1 MFLLTE
7 IDEANTFTFGIC
19 ANNLDSGTW
28 KQWANLRLFQRELAR
43 EVATPPGAFSRLG
56 GRNLTV
62 ICCFGLFRSAVGKEK
77 RRLQLKV
84 LKTKAILVCVTSRVE
99 GKQKILIT
107 QPEPCLAAEFSLTSV
122 SGVSTVS
129 ADCNEK
135 GVCVGWGG
143 AKKHNYSWKAF
154 TETNR

>member
-7 IDEANTFTFGIC
+7 IDEANTFTLGIC

-28 KQWANLRLFQRELAR
+28 KKWANLRLFQRELAR

-77 RRLQLKV
+77 RRLQQ
-84 LKTKAILVCVTSRVE
+84 KAILVCVTSRVE

-135 GVCVGWGG
+135 GVCVGGG
-143 AKKHNYSWKAF
+143 GQRNTTIAQKLSLKQTDK
-154 TETNR
+154 